1 MKNKIVSVGSIA
13 IDELETPK
21 GSQSNIIGGSATFF
35 SIAASKYNSVKV
47 IGIVGTD
54 FPQSGWDLFKK
65 YSIDT
70 DLITVKNGKT
80 FSWGGKYSDDY
91 STRDTLYTDLGVFE
105 NYNPDISQLID
116 TEYLYLGNIQ
126 PSLQLDVINK
136 INKKKRIVSD
146 TMNLW
151 INLDKEGLWEVIK
164 KSDIFMLN
172 DEEAIELTGKN
183 DLHEIANDFL
193 KVGPDIVI
201 IKKGAKGSI
210 LLSRDTLLDIPVYDK
225 IELFDPTGA
234 GDSFAGGLIGYF
246 SKFGEHNLVE
256 AMIHATATASYT
268 VSDFGV
274 RGLIKSSNDSFD
286 KRCKYIK
293 SKIKNDDKG

>member
-13 IDELETPK
+13 IDELHTPK
-21 GSQSNIIGGSATFF
+21 GSRSNIIGGSATFF
-35 SIAASKYNSVKV
+35 SIAASRYNPVKV
-47 IGIVGTD
+47 IGIVGND
-54 FPQSGWDLFKK
+54 FPQEGWDLFKK
-65 YSIDT
+65 YNIDT
-70 DLITVKNGKT
+70 DLIAIEDGKT
-80 FSWGGKYSDDY
+80 FSWGGKYSNDY

-105 NYNPDISQLID
+105 TYTPKINQSID
-116 TEYLYLGNIQ
+116 TDYLYLGNIQ

-136 INKKKRIVSD
+136 IDNKKRIVSD

-151 INLDKEGLWEVIK
+151 INLDPSGLWKVIE
-164 KSDIFMLN
+164 KSNIFMLN
-172 DEEAIELTGKN
+172 DEEAIELTGKK

-193 KVGPDIVI
+193 KMGPDIVI

-210 LLSRDTLLDIPVYDK
+210 LISNNDLFDIPIYDQ

-246 SKFGEHNLVE
+246 SKFGETNLIE
-256 AMIHATATASYT
+256 AMIHATVTASYT

-274 RGLIKSSNDSFD
+274 TGLVESSEDSF
-286 KRCKYIK
+286 KSRCQYIK
-293 SKIKNDDKG
+293 SKINNF